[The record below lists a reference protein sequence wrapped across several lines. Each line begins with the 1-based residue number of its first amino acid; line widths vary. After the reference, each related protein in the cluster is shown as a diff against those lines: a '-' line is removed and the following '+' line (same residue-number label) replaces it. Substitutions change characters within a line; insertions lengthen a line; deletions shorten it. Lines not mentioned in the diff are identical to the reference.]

1 MNSNEIL
8 RYDNNNSVNNEHLN
22 SIHARKYV
30 EIKLLLSLL

>member
-30 EIKLLLSLL
+30 EIKLL